1 MCPAQEEPLEETPQ
15 EPADESPPETPLEEL
30 ALGVAPAPRGEA
42 PPDEDAGM
50 GALEPAYDLAQ
61 DEAFPPEAEDA
72 GLQAYEPVLMD
83 EEFPEVQ
90 PAAAEL
96 TPPPQEAMRGAPIFS
111 PAAFAEPS
119 PDEGTKRPDMPEP
132 ETRREADPEMVAFF
146 VTDERMNALW
156 QRADTV
162 QAEVPK
168 KIQNLYLARQ
178 LLDAIQSARNALMA
192 GREYFEEAER
202 YVNEVDYRLA
212 FGERLKA
219 WSSSWGSLL
228 FLYEVV
234 WALVFVWGMFRLG
247 DAAFAPAGSPFLYI
261 LSSMV
266 WGGIGGVTGALLA
279 LIRHITKYQDF
290 DIQHRMWYLGS
301 PIMGVVVGLFMY
313 GAIQVGL
320 LSLTNNGSINS
331 PFIIYVLAWL
341 GGYQHNVFTDI
352 VKRVIKAFEIA
363 GGASEQQS
371 ASGEGASGN
380 TPKG

>member
-1 MCPAQEEPLEETPQ
+1 MCPAPEEPLEETPQ
-15 EPADESPPETPLEEL
+15 EPADESPQGPPEAL
-30 ALGVAPAPRGEA
+30 ALGVAAAPQPES
-42 PPDEDAGM
+42 PPEEDAGM

-61 DEAFPPEAEDA
+61 DETVPPQADDA
-72 GLQAYEPVLMD
+72 GLQAYEPVLP
-83 EEFPEVQ
+83 EGEFTVEAP
-90 PAAAEL
+90 PAAADL
-96 TPPPQEAMRGAPIFS
+96 TPPPQQAMRGAPIFS

-119 PDEGTKRPDMPEP
+119 PDEGVRRSEMPEP
-132 ETRREADPEMVAFF
+132 ETSREPDPEMVAFF
-146 VTDERMNALW
+146 VTDERMEALW
-156 QRADTV
+156 RRADKV
-162 QAEVPK
+162 QAEVPE

-228 FLYEVV
+228 FLYEVL
-234 WALVFVWGMFRLG
+234 WALLFVWGMFRLG
-247 DAAFAPAGSPFLYI
+247 DAAFASAGSPFLYI
-261 LSSMV
+261 LSSML

-301 PIMGVVVGLFMY
+301 PIMGGVVGLFLY

-320 LSLTNNGSINS
+320 LSLTNGDINS

-363 GGASEQQS
+363 GSASENKPS
-371 ASGEGASGN
+371 SGEGTSGSA
-380 TPKG
+380 PKG